1 MGLFNNQ
8 FANVIELVTSLVT
21 MSSFGFGVTKKLS
34 VGVASLFVQDKM
46 LFSYI
51 MEKLKESLKMKE
63 IMKSSLKSFLFS
75 TTLKGFKFGF
85 NSPLRAEVLFVNTKE
100 FLIRWGN

>member
-8 FANVIELVTSLVT
+8 FANVIEWNESRD
-21 MSSFGFGVTKKLS
+21 FGVTKKLS

-63 IMKSSLKSFLFS
+63 IMKSSLKLFLF
-75 TTLKGFKFGF
+75 
-85 NSPLRAEVLFVNTKE
+85 
-100 FLIRWGN
+100 